1 LIEVVLGRE
10 SVKDVVVAVWSRKRY
25 QKPVQL
31 NRYSD
36 YLRGVFIGNRHD
48 ILQMDCT
55 KQVRGNEIAATMKKM
70 PALRKPIR
78 K

>member
-1 LIEVVLGRE
+1 MTMGPRE
-10 SVKDVVVAVWSRKRY
+10 RY
-25 QKPVQL
+25 KKPVQL